1 MPLEVAM
8 AQTSKAGGY
17 EGLPAVIEA
26 GDDRWSVPQT
36 AMFVVV
42 ASASLWTLILLAARW
57 LLS

>member
-8 AQTSKAGGY
+8 AQTIKAGAY
-17 EGLPAVIEA
+17 ETLPAVIEA

-42 ASASLWTLILLAARW
+42 TSAGLWTLILLGARW